1 MPLHLLGKKSWN
13 VYNATAIA
21 KVRADE
27 SAAAA
32 REEAQNERE
41 LAWQADVRLAQLR
54 GLPAPARPAELDED
68 VVHQDDG
75 KAGRIQ
81 RWEQAGED
89 GASSA
94 LRAEKRRLRRRE
106 GEDDT
111 ERDIRLAREDL
122 GGANGKESA
131 ANRRGDGKSKNEE
144 ALLPLTDAGGHIQ
157 LFAPERP
164 APASTSS
171 SGKPQR
177 EDPEQALRK
186 RQQEEREAGSL
197 RFSEAG
203 PNRGHPSSR
212 PWYAGAGVGA
222 GTQDAEE
229 VGRNAFGREDAGR
242 KGRDAVRVSAADP
255 MAVMMVAQRKLK
267 EVERERERWRLE
279 REKEVGLV
287 RDYDIERGD
296 RRHRHSGRDRD
307 REVKDRSHS
316 ERRRRRHTSRSR
328 SPDDGRRHR
337 SHRHRD

>member
-13 VYNATAIA
+13 VYNASAIA

-41 LAWQADVRLAQLR
+41 LAWQADVRLAFLR
-54 GLPAPARPAELDED
+54 GLPPPERPAELDED

-81 RWEQAGED
+81 RREQAGED

-94 LRAEKRRLRRRE
+94 LRAEKRRMRRRE

-122 GGANGKESA
+122 GGVSGTESA
-131 ANRRGDGKSKNEE
+131 ANKRGGGKSTRVE

-164 APASTSS
+164 APASASS

-212 PWYAGAGVGA
+212 PWYTGAGA

-242 KGRDAVRVSAADP
+242 KGRDAARVSAADP

-267 EVERERERWRLE
+267 EVERERERWKLE

-307 REVKDRSHS
+307 RDRSHS
-316 ERRRRRHTSRSR
+316 GRH
-328 SPDDGRRHR
+328 
-337 SHRHRD
+337 

>member
-13 VYNATAIA
+13 VYNASAIA

-41 LAWQADVRLAQLR
+41 LAWQADVRLALLR
-54 GLPAPARPAELDED
+54 GLSPPARPAELDED
-68 VVHQDDG
+68 VVHQKDG

-81 RWEQAGED
+81 RREQGED

-94 LRAEKRRLRRRE
+94 LRAEKRRMRRRE

-122 GGANGKESA
+122 GGASGKESA
-131 ANRRGDGKSKNEE
+131 AKRREAGKSTREE

-171 SGKPQR
+171 SGKPER

-212 PWYAGAGVGA
+212 PWYAGAGA
-222 GTQDAEE
+222 GTQDLEE
-229 VGRNAFGREDAGR
+229 VGKNAFGREDAGR
-242 KGRDAVRVSAADP
+242 KGRDAARVSAADP

-267 EVERERERWRLE
+267 EVERERERWKLE
-279 REKEVGLV
+279 RERDVGLV

-307 REVKDRSHS
+307 RDRSHS
-316 ERRRRRHTSRSR
+316 GRHRRRHTSRSR